1 MIDSRAAVLSGQ
13 DGVAEAAAYGRPEAE
28 RPSAD
33 PPQRQVMA
41 ASIGRSKG

>member
-28 RPSAD
+28 HPAGLVPL
-33 PPQRQVMA
+33 PP
-41 ASIGRSKG
+41 